1 MRHKWNALNP
11 IILVADD
18 DPQMR
23 GFVAHVLRDA
33 AYNVQTAMDVPE
45 AIKCLHRPD
54 IALAVLDMLFVNS
67 GGQSGLD
74 ALKFMRTHPH
84 LEKVPALVL
93 TGFPLNKHVVTEIQ
107 SLRGELWHKPVDP
120 AFLVQRVHDL
130 VYEQPPSV

>member
-1 MRHKWNALNP
+1 MRHKWNELSP
-11 IILVADD
+11 VILVADD

-33 AYNVQTAMDVPE
+33 AYNVQTAMDIPG

-54 IALAVLDMLFVNS
+54 IALAVLDVLFVNS

-74 ALKFMRTHPH
+74 ALRFMRTHPR

-93 TGFPLNKHVVTEIQ
+93 TGFPLNHHVVAEIQ
-107 SLRGELWHKPVDP
+107 SLGGELWHKPIDP

-130 VYEQPPSV
+130 GYQQPITS

>member
-1 MRHKWNALNP
+1 MRSRWNPLAP
-11 IILVADD
+11 AVLVADD

-33 AYNVQTAMDVPE
+33 AYNVQTAMDIPQ
-45 AIKCLHRPD
+45 AIKYLHRPG
-54 IALAVLDMLFVNS
+54 IALAVLDVLFVNS
-67 GGQSGLD
+67 NGQSGLD

-93 TGFPLNKHVVTEIQ
+93 TGFPLNHSVVEEIQ
-107 SLRGELWHKPVDP
+107 ELGGELWHKPVDP

-130 VYEQPPSV
+130 VYQHPPTL

>member
-1 MRHKWNALNP
+1 MRHKWNELNP
-11 IILVADD
+11 VILVADD

-33 AYNVQTAMDVPE
+33 AYNVHTAMDIPE
-45 AIKCLHRPD
+45 AIHCLQRPG

-67 GGQSGLD
+67 DGQSGLD
-74 ALKFMRTHPH
+74 ALRFMRTHPH

-93 TGFPLNKHVVTEIQ
+93 TGFPLNHDVVAEIQ
-107 SLRGELWHKPVDP
+107 ALGGELWHKPIDP

-130 VYEQPPSV
+130 VYQQPAGG